1 MMFTDPNSMPF
12 PGQPSHALSPDQLRE
27 RERWMADEARRLI
40 EARRSTVRPN
50 PPVTIM
56 GQSNS
61 RSATLGSQDRPTNT
75 EAIAAQLVARLAQRD
90 KEPRGF

>member
-1 MMFTDPNSMPF
+1 MSFNTNAMPF
-12 PGQPSHALSPDQLRE
+12 PEQPSYALSPDQLRQ
-27 RERWMADEARRLI
+27 REQWMADEARRLI